1 MTNFIGSV
9 VSVSPG
15 VPASFNKAGYEA
27 LTWTVVNGLVS
38 APIPGME
45 TATIEVP
52 DLTTGI
58 TKREKGASIGRETE
72 MAFRD
77 VPSDTGQGNVK
88 TYAAPDYGQEVSV
101 KVVLPDGTNNHIYM
115 TGIMH
120 SYMINEGTVES
131 YRGFKVTFAQ
141 NYEEVITTAP

>member
-1 MTNFIGSV
+1 MTNYIGSV

-15 VPASFNKAGYEA
+15 VPATFDDAGYEA
-27 LTWTVVNGLVS
+27 LTWTVVAGLVS

-45 TATIEVP
+45 TATIDVP

-77 VPSDTGQGNVK
+77 VPGNAGQANIK
-88 TYAAPDYGQEVSV
+88 TYAAPAYGAEVSV
-101 KVVLPDGTNNHIYM
+101 RIVLPNGTLTHIYM
-115 TGIMH
+115 TGIMY
-120 SYMINEGTVES
+120 SYMQNEGTTES
-131 YRGFKVTFAQ
+131 YRGFVVTFSQ
-141 NYEEVITTAP
+141 NYEEVLAAAP

>member
-9 VSVSPG
+9 VSVSPA
-15 VPASFNKAGYEA
+15 VPATFDAAGYEA
-27 LTWTVVNGLVS
+27 LTWTVVAGLQV

-45 TATIEVP
+45 TATIDVP

-77 VPSDTGQGNVK
+77 VPGNTGQANVK
-88 TYAAPDYGQEVSV
+88 SYAAPDYGSEVSV
-101 KVVLPDGTNNHIYM
+101 RVVLPDGTLTHIYM
-115 TGIMH
+115 TGIMY
-120 SYMINEGTVES
+120 SYMINEGTTES

-141 NYEEVITTAP
+141 NYEEVLAAAP